1 MKPTLRTC
9 LWTVTVAAAL
19 SGCAT
24 DDTVPGDDD
33 DASCATGKCDST
45 DPSQR
50 SPAEDAVRRL
60 YADATRDGSITV
72 AEIDTLTPFLKRY
85 QGRNE
90 RIATFLQSVVA
101 VDPHMTSPAKA
112 RLTTALTGQRASDV
126 PLANDVYRVVP
137 GANPTFLFDDALYL
151 QGNGFK
157 EVQTGI
163 VSHSRG
169 YAAKR
174 DGVLFTRHG
183 SQAPDYAS
191 TSSRQETDQLRQQG
205 PDAALD
211 KAATVSKLRFDQW
224 NTFGGI
230 SHSPVFFDPS
240 PNTPDWAGI
249 CQGWTYNALDN
260 RLNALVDPPGA
271 VGARGLWIFGQWVS
285 RADLGNSMM
294 AASYSFGI
302 ADATLIDSFVKP
314 DSLVKALAEYV
325 LLGGTGLRV
334 DIWNDNHNAS
344 GVYNPQVWNQP
355 IVAGRIE
362 VAALT
367 TTAQTAVLAFASA
380 DPQVGPSLPANAAAK
395 LVRARAS
402 WGAETHDAW
411 EAEPRYR
418 TSEWNMYMITAS
430 DGRVLKAYMAYE
442 LASVAGLPTVVSDGL
457 PDYMAIPK
465 HELTEATMENGNH
478 RLLDPS
484 NPEGARFRFLVGTV
498 LARGI
503 PDPTRAAFE
512 TEVLGSA
519 TVDRA
524 AIAARFPGIANAY
537 SPQQWARV
545 FAPRLGEGRAFGAV
559 WPAP

>member
-1 MKPTLRTC
+1 MKLTSRTC
-9 LWTVTVAAAL
+9 LWTVTVATAL
-19 SGCAT
+19 SGCVT
-24 DDTVPGDDD
+24 DDAVNDDD
-33 DASCATGKCDST
+33 GDASCETGKCDST

-50 SPAEDAVRRL
+50 SPAEDAVRRI
-60 YADATRDGSITV
+60 YADATRDGAITV
-72 AEIDTLTPFLKRY
+72 AEVDTLTPFLKKH

-90 RIATFLQSVVA
+90 LIGTFLESVVA
-101 VDPHMTSPAKA
+101 IDPHLTAPAKA
-112 RLTTALTGQRASDV
+112 RLTTALTGQRAGDV
-126 PLANDVYRVVP
+126 PLSNDVYRVVA
-137 GANPTFLFDDALYL
+137 GSNPTFLFDDTLYL
-151 QGNGFK
+151 QAPGIK

-183 SQAPDYAS
+183 SLAPDYPS

-211 KAATVSKLRFDQW
+211 KAATVAKLRFDQW
-224 NTFGGI
+224 NTFGAI
-230 SHSPVFFDPS
+230 AHSPVFYEPS
-240 PNTPDWAGI
+240 SNTPDWAGI
-249 CQGWTYNALDN
+249 CQGWTHNALDN

-271 VGARGLWIFGQWVS
+271 VGARGLWIFGQWMS
-285 RADLGNSMM
+285 RADLGNLMM

-302 ADATLIDSFVKP
+302 ADATTIDSFVKP
-314 DSLVKALAEYV
+314 DSLVKGLAEYV
-325 LLGGTGLRV
+325 LLGGAGLRV
-334 DIWNDNHNAS
+334 DIWSDSHNAS
-344 GVYNPQVWNQP
+344 GVYNPQIWNQP
-355 IVAGRIE
+355 IVGGRIE

-380 DPQVGPSLPANAAAK
+380 DPQLGPSLPANAAAK

-402 WGAETHDAW
+402 WGTETHDAW

-430 DGRVLKAYMAYE
+430 DGRVLKGYMAYE
-442 LASVAGLPTVVSDGL
+442 LASVSGLPTVVSDGL
-457 PDYMAIPK
+457 PDYMAVPK
-465 HELTEATMENGNH
+465 HELTDATMENRNH
-478 RLLDPS
+478 RLLDSS
-484 NPEGARFRFLVGTV
+484 NPEGVRFRFLVGTV

-512 TEVLGSA
+512 TEVLGRT
-519 TVDRA
+519 TVDRTT
-524 AIAARFPGIANAY
+524 IAQRFPGIANAY

-559 WPAP
+559 WSAP